1 MTYREKLNKLNDG
14 GYHFLTPEEEEL
26 YERNTYKEMGRDEG
40 LREGLEQGRVEGE
53 KRGLEKGRVEGKEE
67 GIKEGLEKGKE
78 ETARN
83 MLKNNIDIGII
94 SKCTKL
100 SKSHIMTLL

>member
-40 LREGLEQGRVEGE
+40 L
-53 KRGLEKGRVEGKEE
+53 
-67 GIKEGLEKGKE
+67 KEGLEKGIKE
-78 ETARN
+78 EKEEIARN
-83 MLKNNIDIGII
+83 LLKNNVDIGII
-94 SKCTKL
+94 SKCTNL
-100 SKSHIMTLL
+100 SKFQIMSLR

>member
-40 LREGLEQGRVEGE
+40 LKEGLEKGIEQGRVEGE
-53 KRGLEKGRVEGKEE
+53 KKGRKEE
-67 GIKEGLEKGKE
+67 KE

-83 MLKNNIDIGII
+83 LLKNNVDIGII
-94 SKCTKL
+94 SKCTNL
-100 SKSHIMTLL
+100 SKAHIMTLL